1 MQTTWFAVALV
12 FLILSMG
19 GLVTAAVLCFC
30 RQRVPTPRHPHNAHN
45 AQSHPP
51 VSFPCESQKTP
62 LLHVHDRFACS
73 LLVVAARSRCNLAT
87 ASQFRSLWLTSRTV
101 TSKHGENFPPPPHDS
116 DGGGR
121 VTQCRFSARGVIVC
135 TNIKKNF
142 SQVDFICALKKKD
155 FKYKNR

>member
-62 LLHVHDRFACS
+62 LTCTRSIRVVVV
-73 LLVVAARSRCNLAT
+73 VVAERTRCNLAT
-87 ASQFRSLWLTSRTV
+87 ISRFVLCGFTWRTV
-101 TSKHGENFPPPPHDS
+101 LPQNTRE
-116 DGGGR
+116 
-121 VTQCRFSARGVIVC
+121 TFSLLPSLA
-135 TNIKKNF
+135 
-142 SQVDFICALKKKD
+142 
-155 FKYKNR
+155 